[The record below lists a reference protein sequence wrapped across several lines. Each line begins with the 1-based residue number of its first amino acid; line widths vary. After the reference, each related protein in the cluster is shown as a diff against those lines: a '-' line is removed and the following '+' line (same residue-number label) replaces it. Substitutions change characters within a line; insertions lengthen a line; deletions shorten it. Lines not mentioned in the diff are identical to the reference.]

1 MNPSP
6 ITFVSFKFLR
16 VHVEADFEA
25 QAIASEN
32 FDFSGAML
40 AWSLNHGRHED
51 GSWWVAVGFAT
62 QNADDSPR
70 CPYNIDMQAVGV
82 FRVSDNVAET
92 KREELVFENGAAL
105 VYGSIRDM
113 ASTITARSLSGPLM
127 LPTPSFMGE
136 FKAHQQ
142 KLAKQGRL

>member
-1 MNPSP
+1 MKPSP

-16 VHVEADFEA
+16 VHVDVDFEA
-25 QAIASEN
+25 QAVVGDD

-40 AWSLNHGRHED
+40 AWSLNHGRHDE

-62 QNADDSPR
+62 QNADDNPR
-70 CPYNIDMQAVGV
+70 CPYNIDMQAVGT
-82 FRVSDNVAET
+82 FRVSDNVDEV

-105 VYGSIRDM
+105 VYGAIRDM
-113 ASTITARSLSGPLM
+113 VSTITARSISGPMM

-142 KLAKQGRL
+142 KLVKQGRR